1 MKLQEFVNAFTANLS
16 HEISDLGGSAATAR
30 ATISTLLA
38 NFKNDFASQIDGLDK
53 AIADV
58 LDGHADKANRLAEA
72 ARNGEIIRT
81 VQPQEVGSLDVP
93 DEEAT
98 IAIARKLA
106 RRAA

>member
-38 NFKNDFASQIDGLDK
+38 NFKNDLSAQIEGLDK

-58 LDGHADKANRLAEA
+58 LDGHAMKATLLADA
-72 ARNGEIIRT
+72 AKEGRIIAKS
-81 VQPQEVGSLDVP
+81 VDEVPNIDP
-93 DEEAT
+93 TEDEAT

-106 RRAA
+106 ARRAA

>member
-16 HEISDLGGSAATAR
+16 HEISDLGGSAAAAKVTISNLLTSFRDDLTAR
-30 ATISTLLA
+30 IE
-38 NFKNDFASQIDGLDK
+38 GLDA
-53 AIADV
+53 AIGDV
-58 LDGHADKANRLAEA
+58 LDGHADKATRLAEA

-81 VQPQEVGSLDVP
+81 VQPQEVPSIDP
-93 DEEAT
+93 TEDEAT

>member
-1 MKLQEFVNAFTANLS
+1 MKLHDFVNVFTANLS

-38 NFKNDFASQIDGLDK
+38 NFKNDFTAQVDGLDK

-58 LDGHADKANRLAEA
+58 LDGHAMKATLLADA
-72 ARNGEIIRT
+72 AKEGRIISKS
-81 VQPQEVGSLDVP
+81 VDEVPSIDP
-93 DEEAT
+93 TEDEAT